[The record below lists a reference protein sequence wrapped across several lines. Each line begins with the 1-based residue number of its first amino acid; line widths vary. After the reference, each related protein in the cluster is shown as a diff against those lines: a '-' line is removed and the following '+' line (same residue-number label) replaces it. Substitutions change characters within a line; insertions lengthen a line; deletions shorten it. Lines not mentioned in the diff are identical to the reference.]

1 MQQES
6 GQDGGWTHVD
16 SHREQ
21 VPAESMCCPG
31 QVASERQAPPET
43 SNQEQTKRGFQSLAS
58 YDYGDDIQSCHTF
71 EPRQRNIQKEIKYKQ
86 HHLA

>member
-1 MQQES
+1 ME
-6 GQDGGWTHVD
+6 GGLMWTHIGSKCQQKACAVQGRWPQRD
-16 SHREQ
+16 RHPQKCQIR
-21 VPAESMCCPG
+21 
-31 QVASERQAPPET
+31 
-43 SNQEQTKRGFQSLAS
+43 TKRGFQSLAS